1 MSQQPQ
7 LSIEQ
12 GLTTRNGKPIRLMTI
27 YEPRKTTELLFQQF
41 GNTWVQYKRVVL
53 TLH

>member
-27 YEPRKTTELLFQQF
+27 YEPRKTTEFF
-41 GNTWVQYKRVVL
+41 SSSSGIPGCNTKESF
-53 TLH
+53 